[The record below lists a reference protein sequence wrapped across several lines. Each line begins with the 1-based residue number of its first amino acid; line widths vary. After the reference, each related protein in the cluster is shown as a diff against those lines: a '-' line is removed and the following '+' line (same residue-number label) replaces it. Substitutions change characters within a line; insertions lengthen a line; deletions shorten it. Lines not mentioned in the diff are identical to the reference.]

1 MGHHLW
7 QSRRPG
13 GPLLQRKDRARRGCV
28 RREAGGPA
36 PGVTRLQMKTEA
48 ERFLKGKSRT
58 GSPPFSPFL
67 IAQSLSLSVLSPSI
81 FPSLPPSP
89 PRPLCLPFSSLRL
102 FEHPAFRSPARK
114 PQRSAPRGPLPC
126 VPAQPPP
133 LPGPF
138 RSGSHPE
145 EQVEA
150 EQQVLDAPQ
159 GPAEA
164 PHAAAPAAGS
174 RVPRPGLGAPAAPG
188 AGGEGAEREGPW
200 AGPAGGGGGAGLEPA
215 QGERGPGRTPS
226 QEAGDGWERRWVGG
240 RAARRSR
247 YPAHLR
253 NERPPPSLPRPGDAP
268 RRHPSRGGYRSICE
282 EGASTG
288 DPRLI

>member
-1 MGHHLW
+1 M
-7 QSRRPG
+7 
-13 GPLLQRKDRARRGCV
+13 

-200 AGPAGGGGGAGLEPA
+200 AGPAGGGRGGGAG
-215 QGERGPGRTPS
+215 
-226 QEAGDGWERRWVGG
+226 AG
-240 RAARRSR
+240 
-247 YPAHLR
+247 
-253 NERPPPSLPRPGDAP
+253 
-268 RRHPSRGGYRSICE
+268 
-282 EGASTG
+282 TG
-288 DPRLI
+288 